1 MAEINDIIHDSKEIN
16 KFAGA
21 ARNILKDLN
30 DILPNLL
37 TMINSN
43 QNFVNVSKE
52 EKQLTHEGL
61 LEIMAGLMTI
71 KKTFEELVRC
81 EDELK
86 EMMPDPG
93 IMALLGNIENF
104 IKSMEDDTNE
114 EDN

>member
-1 MAEINDIIHDSKEIN
+1 MAEINDIIHDSKEID

-43 QNFVNVSKE
+43 QNFVNISKE

-61 LEIMAGLMTI
+61 LEIVAGLLNM
-71 KKTFEELVRC
+71 KKAFEELVRC

-86 EMMPDPG
+86 EAMPDPG
-93 IMALLGNIENF
+93 IMALLGLVENF
-104 IKSMEDDTNE
+104 IKSMEDDTDEKN
-114 EDN
+114 D